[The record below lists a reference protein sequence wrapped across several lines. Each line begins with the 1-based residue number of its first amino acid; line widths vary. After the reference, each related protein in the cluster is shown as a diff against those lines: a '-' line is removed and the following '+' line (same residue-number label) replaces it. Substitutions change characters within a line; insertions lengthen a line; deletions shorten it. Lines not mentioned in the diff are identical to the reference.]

1 MQDDAR
7 QQIVAPFWK
16 WLRETIGA
24 EDVCLYAWDQ
34 ALARCLPFWAEA
46 GTRGWDIRVERALAA
61 LVDQVLTAAEGR
73 RVDPVSADPILGP
86 LAPERLRTLTFIP
99 YLLGAE
105 PLGVLVIL
113 NADRE
118 HLEIQ
123 RATLNLLAPPTLLA
137 LRCLWEVRQVTL
149 QNQELQRSKGY
160 FLALL
165 KEIEHRQLVIEQLT
179 QEVERTRGP
188 LEGIFENAPVA
199 LISMDRSG
207 TIQSANQPAADLFGH
222 SKTEMMN
229 RRIGDLL
236 PRVLHA
242 ETEPLV
248 QRALSGE
255 TVKLAETFWPGTD
268 GTRVVMLTFYPFRDD
283 RGEILGVVG
292 ILPDITEDVRMRREL
307 ARAEKLAALGE
318 MIAGVAHEMNNP
330 LTSVLGYSSLLLQN
344 VTDPALRGHLEI
356 VAREAERTA
365 RIVQNLLVYSRQHRP
380 ERRPVSINDLL
391 EEALKERADT
401 LAASRIVVRRAFG
414 ADVGVVRADPFQL
427 QQVFL
432 NLIMNAEQAIR
443 EVREEGHLTIRT
455 FMSDSTGQV
464 VSEVEDDG
472 PGIPET
478 HLSRVFDPFFT
489 TKEVG
494 KGTGLGLSICY
505 GIIKEH
511 DGRISVRNRPGGGA
525 IFTVELPWYSGDT
538 SGEARPRDLSRE
550 LLLGKRILVVDD
562 EPHICLFFQQALSSF
577 LCQVEVASTCREG
590 LEKAR
595 RGSFD
600 LTII

>member
-1 MQDDAR
+1 MQGEAR
-7 QQIVAPFWK
+7 KQIVAPLWK

-24 EDVCLYAWDQ
+24 EDVCLYAWDPV
-34 ALARCLPFWAEA
+34 LVRCLPFWAET
-46 GTRGWDIRVERALAA
+46 GTRGWDIRVERALAS

-86 LAPERLRTLTFIP
+86 LAPERFRTLTLIP

-118 HLEIQ
+118 PLEVQ

-137 LRCLWEVRQVTL
+137 LRCLWEVRQVTV

-160 FLALL
+160 LLALL

-242 ETEPLV
+242 ETEPLF

-255 TVKLAETFWPGTD
+255 TVKLAETFWPGTG

-292 ILPDITEDVRMRREL
+292 RECFAPRMTFTLRDGRRVTGEYHGREL
-307 ARAEKLAALGE
+307 MWDFAR
-318 MIAGVAHEMNNP
+318 
-330 LTSVLGYSSLLLQN
+330 
-344 VTDPALRGHLEI
+344 D
-356 VAREAERTA
+356 ARELRRFLPGLPVAPA
-365 RIVQNLLVYSRQHRP
+365 RYDALVQAIARL
-380 ERRPVSINDLL
+380 
-391 EEALKERADT
+391 DT
-401 LAASRIVVRRAFG
+401 AASV
-414 ADVGVVRADPFQL
+414 DE
-427 QQVFL
+427 
-432 NLIMNAEQAIR
+432 M
-443 EVREEGHLTIRT
+443 
-455 FMSDSTGQV
+455 
-464 VSEVEDDG
+464 
-472 PGIPET
+472 
-478 HLSRVFDPFFT
+478 
-489 TKEVG
+489 
-494 KGTGLGLSICY
+494 LGLTLT
-505 GIIKEH
+505 
-511 DGRISVRNRPGGGA
+511 P
-525 IFTVELPWYSGDT
+525 P
-538 SGEARPRDLSRE
+538 PR
-550 LLLGKRILVVDD
+550 G
-562 EPHICLFFQQALSSF
+562 
-577 LCQVEVASTCREG
+577 
-590 LEKAR
+590 
-595 RGSFD
+595 
-600 LTII
+600 